1 MKLTAETTQAQFEAA
16 QVAKRARAALKY
28 ANMSGKYAFYRG
40 DIRFVAVRCKNGCA
54 EVKSLASG
62 TWERLTSAT
71 PIDIR

>member
-1 MKLTAETTQAQFEAA
+1 MKNPAIALVKMESIMVAA
-16 QVAKRARAALKY
+16 RARAALKH